1 MQDAPGRFP
10 RATLPPGPRDTE
22 RAMSQENVETYKR
35 AVEATNRRDLDALV
49 EELDPQVEWHSALV
63 GLGTA
68 VYRGTEG
75 VRELFRDADET
86 LEGMVFEVSEMRDL
100 SDRVVAFGR
109 LRARGHESGVE
120 TDVSFNQVVDFR
132 NGKVS
137 RLRSFLDREDALEA
151 AGLSE

>member
-1 MQDAPGRFP
+1 
-10 RATLPPGPRDTE
+10 
-22 RAMSQENVETYKR
+22 MSQENVETYKR

-86 LEGMVFEVSEMRDL
+86 LEGMVFEVSEVRDL
-100 SDRVVAFGR
+100 SDRVLALGR

-132 NGKVS
+132 NGKVL
-137 RLRSFLDREDALEA
+137 RLRSFLNREDALEA

>member
-1 MQDAPGRFP
+1 
-10 RATLPPGPRDTE
+10 
-22 RAMSQENVETYKR
+22 MSQENVETYKR

-68 VYRGTEG
+68 VYRGTVG

-86 LEGMVFEVSEMRDL
+86 LEGMVFEVSEVRDL
-100 SDRVVAFGR
+100 SDRVLALGR

-120 TDVSFNQVVDFR
+120 TDVSFNQVADFR
-132 NGKVS
+132 NGKLL
-137 RLRSFLDREDALEA
+137 RLRSFLDREEALKA
-151 AGLSE
+151 AGLSQ

>member
-1 MQDAPGRFP
+1 
-10 RATLPPGPRDTE
+10 
-22 RAMSQENVETYKR
+22 MSQENVETYKR

-68 VYRGTEG
+68 VYRGTEE
-75 VRELFRDADET
+75 VRELFRDADES
-86 LEGMVFEVSEMRDL
+86 LEGMVFEVSEVRDL
-100 SDRVVAFGR
+100 SDRVLALGR

-120 TDVSFNQVVDFR
+120 TNVSFNQVVDFR